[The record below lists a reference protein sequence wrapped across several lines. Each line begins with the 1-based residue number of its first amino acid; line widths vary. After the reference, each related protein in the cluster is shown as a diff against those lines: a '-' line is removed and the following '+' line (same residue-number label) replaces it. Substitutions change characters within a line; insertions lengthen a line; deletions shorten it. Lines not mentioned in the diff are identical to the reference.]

1 MTTGKTIPL
10 TIWIFVGKVMHLPF
24 HALSRLVIAFLP
36 RSNRLLISLLQS
48 LPAVILEPRKIK
60 SVIVSTF
67 SPFLYHEVMGPDAVI
82 LVFWMLS
89 FKPGLLY
96 ILFKKKKR
104 FIYLV
109 LTMLDLYCCGLSL
122 VAKNRRLFFTVAEP
136 GL

>member
-36 RSNRLLISLLQS
+36 RSNCLLISLLQS
-48 LPAVILEPRKIK
+48 LSAVILEPRKIK
-60 SVIVSTF
+60 SVTVSSF

-96 ILFKKKKR
+96 ILLKKKR

-109 LTMLDLYCCGLSL
+109 LTVLGLYCCGLSL
-122 VAKNRRLFFTVAEP
+122 VAKNRELFFTAAEP